1 MEAPHGILSIVRDTM
16 EYAKTMVVGDSPF
29 DIEKLMLKLRNVARI
44 ATRPWVIENAC
55 WDIIGKAAGLPVYKL
70 LGAARDR
77 IPVYAAWGEIRE
89 EAQRRED
96 AQRLVEMGFKAVK
109 LRFSS
114 EKMKDDIAIIEN
126 VRKAVG
132 DKLEIMVDAN
142 QGTACER
149 NNNGFPPVWSYERA
163 RDTAREME
171 RLGCTWLEEPLWRYD
186 FDGLARLNNEVDIP
200 IAGGEINIGIPD
212 FKLMLDKGCYDIL
225 QPNCTMSTGIS

>member
-1 MEAPHGILSIVRDTM
+1 
-16 EYAKTMVVGDSPF
+16 
-29 DIEKLMLKLRNVARI
+29 MLKLRNVARI

-149 NNNGFPPVWSYERA
+149 NNNGFPRSGAMSGPGTPPGRWSGWA
-163 RDTAREME
+163 AP
-171 RLGCTWLEEPLWRYD
+171 GWRSPC
-186 FDGLARLNNEVDIP
+186 GATI
-200 IAGGEINIGIPD
+200 
-212 FKLMLDKGCYDIL
+212 
-225 QPNCTMSTGIS
+225 STDWPA